1 MLSKPNE
8 PILMHSITL
17 TMMFWLPPMLKL
29 ILTAFSVVAASVV
42 VERAGP
48 VIGALVVTLPVT
60 MWPAYLFLFH
70 EHDANYLAASG
81 QVGLAVNA
89 ASAPFML
96 LYLMLAQ
103 QRGPMLSLILAV
115 AAWMAFAFLVRSHDY
130 TLLGAGL
137 LNLAVYPLCI
147 ALSMRFSNVRV
158 QPVARRRYELP
169 LRTALVCALMG
180 AVLVLSHIGGA
191 GAAGMIAVYPISTTS
206 TMLLLHARIGGR
218 ASAAVIANGL
228 WGLFG
233 VGIGLFMMT
242 LTAPRWGGAVG
253 LAILLAVP
261 VTWNFS
267 VWFLR
272 TRQLI

>member
-1 MLSKPNE
+1 
-8 PILMHSITL
+8 MHSIAL
-17 TMMFWLPPMLKL
+17 TMMIWLPPTLKL
-29 ILTAFSVVAASVV
+29 IATAFCVVAASVV

-60 MWPAYLFLFH
+60 MWPAYLFLFND
-70 EHDANYLAASG
+70 HDANYLAASG
-81 QVGLAVNA
+81 QAGLAVNA

-96 LYLMLAQ
+96 LYLVLAQ
-103 QRGPMLSLILAV
+103 QRGPVLSLMLAV
-115 AAWMAFAFLVRSHDY
+115 AGWIAVAFVVRSQGC

-137 LNLAVYPLCI
+137 LNLLVYPICI
-147 ALSMRFSNVRV
+147 ALSMRFSNVRG
-158 QPVARRRYELP
+158 QPVARRWYELP

-180 AVLVLSHIGGA
+180 AVLVFSHLGGA
-191 GAAGMIAVYPISTTS
+191 SAAGMIAVYPISTT
-206 TMLLLHARIGGR
+206 TTKLLLHTRIGGR

-242 LTAPRWGGAVG
+242 LIAPRWGGTAG

-267 VWFLR
+267 VWFIR

>member
-1 MLSKPNE
+1 
-8 PILMHSITL
+8 MHSITL
-17 TMMFWLPPMLKL
+17 TMMLWLPPVLKL
-29 ILTAFSVVAASVV
+29 ILTSFIVVAASIV

-60 MWPAYLFLFH
+60 MWPAYLFLLH
-70 EHDANYLAASG
+70 DHDAHYLAASG

-96 LYLMLAQ
+96 FYLMLAQ
-103 QRGPMLSLILAV
+103 QRGPILSLILAIASWIV
-115 AAWMAFAFLVRSHDY
+115 LALLVRSQDC

-147 ALSMRFSNVRV
+147 ALSTRFSNVWV
-158 QPVARRRYELP
+158 QPVARQWYELP

-180 AVLVLSHIGGA
+180 TVLALSHLGGA

-233 VGIGLFMMT
+233 VGFGLFMMT
-242 LTAPRWGGAVG
+242 LTAPRWGGTVG

-261 VTWNFS
+261 VTWNLS
-267 VWFLR
+267 IWFIR
-272 TRQLI
+272 TRQI

>member
-1 MLSKPNE
+1 
-8 PILMHSITL
+8 MHSISL
-17 TMMFWLPPMLKL
+17 TMMFWLPPVLKL
-29 ILTAFSVVAASVV
+29 VSTAFIVVTASVV

-60 MWPAYLFLFH
+60 MWPAYFFLFVD
-70 EHDANYLAASG
+70 HDASYLAASG
-81 QVGLAVNA
+81 QAGLAVSA
-89 ASAPFML
+89 ASGPFML
-96 LYLMLAQ
+96 LYLILAQ
-103 QRGPMLSLILAV
+103 QRGLILSSILAV
-115 AAWMAFAFLVRSHDY
+115 ASWIALALLVRSYDW

-147 ALSMRFSNVRV
+147 ALSLRFRNVRV
-158 QPVARRRYELP
+158 QSVARKWYELP

-180 AVLVLSHIGGA
+180 TVLVLSQFGGA

-206 TMLLLHARIGGR
+206 TMLLLHARVGGR
-218 ASAAVIANGL
+218 ASAAVIADGL

-233 VGIGLFMMT
+233 VGIGLFLMT
-242 LTAPRWGGAVG
+242 LITPLWGGAAG

-261 VTWNFS
+261 VIWNLS
-267 VWFLR
+267 VGFIR